1 MEITPSSP
9 TSLGGSAGSGGSGG
23 SGGSAGS
30 GGSPGPGGSAASGV
44 LARFVHAAARSAAR
58 RPKTTVALWL
68 TLIVA
73 CVALGSSDGMRTLSN
88 SGSGTG
94 ESARADAR
102 LSASGLQGPATENV
116 LVRSSSPQRTAH
128 AVAALEAGARRLP
141 AVKSVDGP
149 DRSPELSRAGGRT
162 ALVVV
167 TLRGD
172 PNNPDSRAADVQHFV
187 NQLATHEHGVT
198 FNEAGSGS
206 EDNAITQLVNNG
218 LHRAELISIPI
229 TLLILVLAFGALVA
243 ASVPLL
249 LGLTSVGAA
258 IGALGLVSHIAPNG
272 SSTAPVVVLIG
283 LAVGV
288 DYSLF
293 YIRRER
299 IERRNGAS
307 ADAALAATSATVG
320 RAILVAGMTV
330 VIGLAGLL
338 FTGFGVFTSMALGAI
353 LVVAIAVVGSL
364 TVLPA
369 MLALL
374 GDRIDRGRLWP
385 RRRKARSRR
394 RRRTM
399 WQVLAAGVTN
409 RPRTSLALA
418 VVILAALAAPVISI
432 QTAEP
437 GQNDVSPNT
446 PIRIADRAIERAFPG
461 SSDTADLVVG
471 GDGLHRKQAQI
482 ALRKI
487 GRQGQQITGGRG
499 AVAMQ
504 ISRDGQTALLQ
515 IPMPESS
522 LSVADHKV
530 QTLRHELEPAVASA
544 ILGAHADLTGDY
556 AGNLDF
562 SSRLSHVTPLVIAFV
577 LGLAFILLVATFRS
591 WRLALSVIGLNLL
604 SVGAAFGVL
613 VAVFQHHWAQSLL
626 HFQSDGAVVDWL
638 PLFAFVV
645 LFGLSMDYTVLVLER
660 AREARLAGASAKE
673 AAAEALGSTGGTVTS
688 AALVMIAVFSVF
700 ATLPLLEFKQL
711 GVGLAAA
718 IALDA
723 TIVRG
728 LALPAALTLLG
739 DRGLAPARPS
749 RTRAR
754 GWDHGVSVAAI
765 GSKND

>member
-1 MEITPSSP
+1 METTPSP
-9 TSLGGSAGSGGSGG
+9 T
-23 SGGSAGS
+23 
-30 GGSPGPGGSAASGV
+30 AASGGPHRSGV
-44 LARFVHAAARSAAR
+44 LSRFVYAAARSAAR

-68 TLIVA
+68 ALIVA
-73 CVALGSSDGMRTLSN
+73 CVVLGSSAGMRTLSN
-88 SGSGTG
+88 AGSGTG

-102 LSASGLQGPATENV
+102 LTASGLQGPATENV
-116 LVRSSSPQRTAH
+116 LVRSSSPERTAH
-128 AVAALEAGARRLP
+128 AVNALEAGARRLP
-141 AVKSVDGP
+141 AVKSVQGP
-149 DRSPELSRAGGRT
+149 GDSSELSRAGGRT

-172 PNNPDSRAADVQHFV
+172 PKSPDARAAQVEHFV
-187 NQLATHEHGVT
+187 DQLSANEHGVK
-198 FNEAGSGS
+198 FYEAGAGS

-218 LHRAELISIPI
+218 LHRAELISVPI
-229 TLLILVLAFGALVA
+229 TLVILVLAFGALVA

-299 IERRNGAS
+299 VERRNGAT

-353 LVVAIAVVGSL
+353 LVVLIAVVGSL

-385 RRRKARSRR
+385 RRRRKGSR

-399 WQVLAAGVTN
+399 WQALAAGVTN
-409 RPRTSLALA
+409 HPRTSLATA
-418 VVILAALAAPVISI
+418 VIILGALAAPLLSI
-432 QTAEP
+432 TTAEP

-446 PIRIADRAIERAFPG
+446 PIRAAYTAIERAFPG
-461 SSDTADLVVG
+461 SEDTADLVVSG
-471 GDGLHRKQAQI
+471 HGLHTQKAI
-482 ALRKI
+482 SELHNI
-487 GRQGQQITGGRG
+487 GRRGVDITGGRG
-499 AVAMQ
+499 AVTMQ

-522 LSVADHKV
+522 LTVADQKV
-530 QTLRHELEPAVASA
+530 ETIRHELEPAVARA
-544 ILGAHADLTGDY
+544 IPGARADLTGDY

-562 SSRLSHVTPLVIAFV
+562 TSRLSHVTPLVIAFV
-577 LGLAFILLVATFRS
+577 LALAFILLLATFGS
-591 WRLALSVIGLNLL
+591 ARLALSVIGLNLL

-626 HFQSDGAVVDWL
+626 GFQSDGAVVDWL

-660 AREARLAGASAKE
+660 AREARQHGASAKQ
-673 AAAEALGSTGGTVTS
+673 AAAVALGSTGGTVTS
-688 AALVMIAVFSVF
+688 AAFVMIAVFSVF

-739 DRGLAPARPS
+739 DRGLAPAPARPS
-749 RTRAR
+749 RGRAR
-754 GWDHGVSVAAI
+754 GWDHEVNVAAI
-765 GSKND
+765 GSSND

>member
-1 MEITPSSP
+1 
-9 TSLGGSAGSGGSGG
+9 
-23 SGGSAGS
+23 
-30 GGSPGPGGSAASGV
+30 
-44 LARFVHAAARSAAR
+44 
-58 RPKTTVALWL
+58 
-68 TLIVA
+68 
-73 CVALGSSDGMRTLSN
+73 
-88 SGSGTG
+88 
-94 ESARADAR
+94 
-102 LSASGLQGPATENV
+102 
-116 LVRSSSPQRTAH
+116 
-128 AVAALEAGARRLP
+128 
-141 AVKSVDGP
+141 
-149 DRSPELSRAGGRT
+149 
-162 ALVVV
+162 
-167 TLRGD
+167 
-172 PNNPDSRAADVQHFV
+172 
-187 NQLATHEHGVT
+187 
-198 FNEAGSGS
+198 
-206 EDNAITQLVNNG
+206 
-218 LHRAELISIPI
+218 
-229 TLLILVLAFGALVA
+229 
-243 ASVPLL
+243 
-249 LGLTSVGAA
+249 
-258 IGALGLVSHIAPNG
+258 
-272 SSTAPVVVLIG
+272 
-283 LAVGV
+283 
-288 DYSLF
+288 
-293 YIRRER
+293 
-299 IERRNGAS
+299 
-307 ADAALAATSATVG
+307 
-320 RAILVAGMTV
+320 MTV

-353 LVVAIAVVGSL
+353 LVVTIAVVGSL

-374 GDRIDRGRLWP
+374 GDRIDRGRIWP
-385 RRRKARSRR
+385 RRRRTLTS

-418 VVILAALAAPVISI
+418 VVLLAALAAPVISI

-446 PIRIADRAIERAFPG
+446 PIRAAATAIERAFPG

-471 GDGLHRKQAQI
+471 GHGLHRQQALSQ
-482 ALRKI
+482 LRKI
-487 GRQGQQITGGRG
+487 GRQGLEITGGQG

-504 ISRDGQTALLQ
+504 VSHDGQTAQLQ

-522 LSVADHKV
+522 LTVADHKV
-530 QTLRHELEPAVASA
+530 QTLRHELEPAVARA
-544 ILGAHADLTGDY
+544 IPGAHADLTGDY

-562 SSRLSHVTPLVIAFV
+562 SSRLSNVTPLVIAFV

-591 WRLALSVIGLNLL
+591 WRLALAVIGLNLL

-660 AREARLAGASAKE
+660 AREARRAGASAKQ
-673 AAAEALGSTGGTVTS
+673 AAAEALSSTGGTVTS

-739 DRGLAPARPS
+739 DRGLAPASARAP
-749 RTRAR
+749 RRRAR
-754 GWDHGVSVAAI
+754 GWDHELGEVGVAAI
-765 GSKND
+765 GSTNE

>member
-1 MEITPSSP
+1 MEITPSS
-9 TSLGGSAGSGGSGG
+9 TT

-30 GGSPGPGGSAASGV
+30 GL

-73 CVALGSSDGMRTLSN
+73 CVALGSSAGMRTLSN

-141 AVKSVDGP
+141 AVKSIDGP

-172 PNNPDSRAADVQHFV
+172 PNNPDTRAADVQHFV
-187 NQLATHEHGVT
+187 NQLAAHDHGVT

-385 RRRKARSRR
+385 RRRKARSRS
-394 RRRTM
+394 RRTM
-399 WQVLAAGVTN
+399 WHVLAAGVTN

-418 VVILAALAAPVISI
+418 VVLLAALAAPVISI

-437 GQNDVSPNT
+437 GQNDVSPTT
-446 PIRIADRAIERAFPG
+446 PIRVADRAIEQAFPG

-471 GDGLHRKQAQI
+471 GHALHRKQAQT

-487 GRQGQQITGGRG
+487 GQQGQQITGGRG

-530 QTLRHELEPAVASA
+530 QTLRHELEPAVASS
-544 ILGAHADLTGDY
+544 IPGARADLTGDY

-739 DRGLAPARPS
+739 DRGLAPARAS
-749 RTRAR
+749 RRRAR

-765 GSKND
+765 GSSND

>member
-1 MEITPSSP
+1 M
-9 TSLGGSAGSGGSGG
+9 
-23 SGGSAGS
+23 
-30 GGSPGPGGSAASGV
+30 

-68 TLIVA
+68 ALIVA
-73 CVALGSSDGMRTLSN
+73 CVGLGSSAGMRTLSN

-102 LSASGLQGPATENV
+102 LTASGLQGPATENV
-116 LVRSSSPQRTAH
+116 LVRSSSQQRTAH

-141 AVKSVDGP
+141 AVQSVDGP
-149 DRSPELSRAGGRT
+149 DHSPELSRAGGRT

-172 PNNPDSRAADVQHFV
+172 PNNPDTRAADVQHYV
-187 NQLATHEHGVT
+187 DGLAARQPGVT
-198 FNEAGSGS
+198 FLEDGSGS
-206 EDNAITQLVNNG
+206 EDNAITKLVNNG
-218 LHRAELISIPI
+218 LHRAELISVPI

-299 IERRNGAS
+299 VERRSGAS

-374 GDRIDRGRLWP
+374 GDKIDRGRIWP
-385 RRRKARSRR
+385 RRRRTRA

-409 RPRTSLALA
+409 RPRTSLAVA
-418 VVILAALAAPVISI
+418 VVILAALATPLLSI

-437 GQNDVSPNT
+437 GQNDVSAKT
-446 PIRIADRAIERAFPG
+446 PIRVAATAIERAFPG
-461 SSDTADLVVG
+461 SSDTADLVVSG
-471 GDGLHRKQAQI
+471 HGLHRQQAQA
-482 ALRKI
+482 ALREI
-487 GRQGQQITGGRG
+487 GKQGLGITGGRG
-499 AVAMQ
+499 AVTMQ
-504 ISRDGQTALLQ
+504 VSRDGQTALLQ

-522 LSVADHKV
+522 LTVADHKV
-530 QTLRHELEPAVASA
+530 QTLRRGLEPAVSSS
-544 ILGAHADLTGDY
+544 IPGAHADLTGDY

-577 LGLAFILLVATFRS
+577 LGLAFILLIATFRS

-613 VAVFQHHWAQSLL
+613 VAVFQHHWAQPLL
-626 HFQSDGAVVDWL
+626 GFQSDGAVVDWL

-660 AREARLAGASAKE
+660 AREARLDGASAKE
-673 AAAEALGSTGGTVTS
+673 AAAESLGSTGGTVTS

-739 DRGLAPARPS
+739 DRGLAPAPA
-749 RTRAR
+749 RAPR
-754 GWDHGVSVAAI
+754 RRAGGWDHGVNVAAI
-765 GSKND
+765 GSTNE

>member
-1 MEITPSSP
+1 
-9 TSLGGSAGSGGSGG
+9 
-23 SGGSAGS
+23 
-30 GGSPGPGGSAASGV
+30 
-44 LARFVHAAARSAAR
+44 
-58 RPKTTVALWL
+58 
-68 TLIVA
+68 
-73 CVALGSSDGMRTLSN
+73 
-88 SGSGTG
+88 
-94 ESARADAR
+94 
-102 LSASGLQGPATENV
+102 
-116 LVRSSSPQRTAH
+116 
-128 AVAALEAGARRLP
+128 
-141 AVKSVDGP
+141 
-149 DRSPELSRAGGRT
+149 
-162 ALVVV
+162 
-167 TLRGD
+167 
-172 PNNPDSRAADVQHFV
+172 
-187 NQLATHEHGVT
+187 
-198 FNEAGSGS
+198 
-206 EDNAITQLVNNG
+206 
-218 LHRAELISIPI
+218 
-229 TLLILVLAFGALVA
+229 
-243 ASVPLL
+243 
-249 LGLTSVGAA
+249 
-258 IGALGLVSHIAPNG
+258 
-272 SSTAPVVVLIG
+272 
-283 LAVGV
+283 
-288 DYSLF
+288 
-293 YIRRER
+293 
-299 IERRNGAS
+299 
-307 ADAALAATSATVG
+307 
-320 RAILVAGMTV
+320 
-330 VIGLAGLL
+330 
-338 FTGFGVFTSMALGAI
+338 
-353 LVVAIAVVGSL
+353 
-364 TVLPA
+364 
-369 MLALL
+369 
-374 GDRIDRGRLWP
+374 
-385 RRRKARSRR
+385 
-394 RRRTM
+394 M

-409 RPRTSLALA
+409 RPRTALALA

-461 SSDTADLVVG
+461 SSDTADLVVS

-499 AVAMQ
+499 AVATQ

-660 AREARLAGASAKE
+660 AREARLAGTSARE

-749 RTRAR
+749 HTRAR
-754 GWDHGVSVAAI
+754 GWDHEVSVAAI
-765 GSKND
+765 GSQQ

>member
-1 MEITPSSP
+1 MQITPSP
-9 TSLGGSAGSGGSGG
+9 TSSRGPADGGA
-23 SGGSAGS
+23 
-30 GGSPGPGGSAASGV
+30 
-44 LARFVHAAARSAAR
+44 LARFVSAAARAAAR
-58 RPKTTVALWL
+58 RPKTTIGLWFA
-68 TLIVA
+68 LIVA
-73 CVALGSSDGMRTLSN
+73 CVALGSMAGMRTLSN

-102 LSASGLQGPATENV
+102 LSAAGLKGPATENV
-116 LVRSSSPQRTAH
+116 LVRSHHPAATAR
-128 AVAALEAGARRLP
+128 AVAALEAGARRVP

-149 DRSPELSRAGGRT
+149 ERTPSYSTAGGRT

-167 TLRGD
+167 SLRGD
-172 PNNPDSRAADVQHFV
+172 PSNADSRAAQLQRFV
-187 NQLATHEHGVT
+187 SSLSGREHGVT
-198 FNEAGSGS
+198 FQEAGSGS
-206 EDNAITQLVNNG
+206 GDNAINKIVNDG

-229 TLLILVLAFGALVA
+229 TLVILVLAFGALVA

-258 IGALGLVSHIAPNG
+258 LGALGLVSQIAPNG

-299 IERRNGAS
+299 AERRAGAGPG
-307 ADAALAATSATVG
+307 AALAATSATVG

-353 LVVAIAVVGSL
+353 LVVAIAVLGSL

-374 GDRIDRGRLWP
+374 GDRVDRGRLWP
-385 RRRKARSRR
+385 RGRGGHGPRGHGRRGRGRR
-394 RRRTM
+394 RRSL
-399 WQVLAAGVTN
+399 WQVLAAGVTGH
-409 RPRTSLALA
+409 PRLSLATA
-418 VVILAALAAPVISI
+418 VVILASLAAPVLSI

-437 GQNDVSPNT
+437 GQNDVPANT
-446 PIRIADRAIERAFPG
+446 PIRVAERAIERAFPG
-461 SSDTADLVVG
+461 ASDTADLVVSG
-471 GDGLHRKQAQI
+471 HKLGQAR
-482 ALRKI
+482 AVSELREI
-487 GRQGQQITGGRG
+487 GRRGRAITGGRG
-499 AVAMQ
+499 AVALQ
-504 ISRDGQTALLQ
+504 VSRDGRTAQLQ
-515 IPMPESS
+515 IPIPESS
-522 LSVADHKV
+522 LSVADHRV
-530 QTLRHELEPAVASA
+530 RALRQQLEPAVARA
-544 ILGAHADLTGDY
+544 IPGARADLTGDY

-562 SSRLSHVTPLVIAFV
+562 SSRLSTVTPLVIAFV
-577 LGLAFILLVATFRS
+577 LALAFVLLVATFRS
-591 WRLALSVIGLNLL
+591 SRLALSVIGLNVL

-613 VAVFQHHWAQSLL
+613 VSVFQHHWAQSLL
-626 HFQSDGAVVDWL
+626 GFQSDGAVVDWL

-660 AREARLAGASAKE
+660 AREARRAGATAKE
-673 AAAEALGSTGGTVTS
+673 AAAAALSATGGTVTS
-688 AALVMIAVFSVF
+688 AAIVMVAVFSVF

-739 DRGLAPARPS
+739 DRGLAPARQGRMSGKRSP
-749 RTRAR
+749 
-754 GWDHGVSVAAI
+754 GWDHPVNVAAI
-765 GSKND
+765 GSTND

>member
-1 MEITPSSP
+1 MEITPSS
-9 TSLGGSAGSGGSGG
+9 TT

-30 GGSPGPGGSAASGV
+30 GL

-73 CVALGSSDGMRTLSN
+73 CVALGSSAGMRTLSN

-141 AVKSVDGP
+141 AVKSIDGP

-172 PNNPDSRAADVQHFV
+172 PNNPDTRAADVQHFV
-187 NQLATHEHGVT
+187 NQLAAHDHGVT

-385 RRRKARSRR
+385 RRRKARSRS
-394 RRRTM
+394 RRTM
-399 WQVLAAGVTN
+399 WHVLAAGVTN

-418 VVILAALAAPVISI
+418 VVLLAALAAPVISI

-437 GQNDVSPNT
+437 GQNDVSPTT
-446 PIRIADRAIERAFPG
+446 PIRVADRAIEQAFPG

-471 GDGLHRKQAQI
+471 GHALHRKQAQT

-487 GRQGQQITGGRG
+487 GQQGQQITGGRG

-530 QTLRHELEPAVASA
+530 QTLRHELEPAVASS
-544 ILGAHADLTGDY
+544 IPGARADLTGDY

-562 SSRLSHVTPLVIAFV
+562 SGRLSHVTPLVIAFV

-739 DRGLAPARPS
+739 DRGLAPARAS
-749 RTRAR
+749 RRRAR

-765 GSKND
+765 GSSND